1 MLILEIRTEGDPVL
15 RETAKPVKIIDGKM
29 RDLARDMLE
38 TMYSAP
44 GVGLAAPQ
52 VGIPVRLIVIDA
64 GDGPRTLFNPEI
76 VWRRGE
82 AVDDEGCLSVPGMIG
97 TVTRSA
103 EVEVI
108 AYDRDGKLVSVR
120 GNGFLARI
128 LQHEIDHLDGV
139 LYIDKAENVRPVEE
153 ECEESQCSEGD

>member
-1 MLILEIRTEGDPVL
+1 LILEIRTDGAPVL
-15 RETAKPVKIIDGKM
+15 REIAQPVKVIDGKM
-29 RDLARDMLE
+29 RNLASDMLE

-52 VGIPVRLIVIDA
+52 VGVGVRLIVIDA

-82 AVDDEGCLSVPGMIG
+82 ACDDEGCLSVPGMVG

-108 AYDRDGKLVSVR
+108 AYDR
-120 GNGFLARI
+120 NGELFNVKAKNLLARI
-128 LQHEIDHLDGV
+128 LQHEIDHLDGI
-139 LYIDKAENVRPVEE
+139 LYIDKAENVRPVED
-153 ECEESQCSEGD
+153 ECKEDQGNEGD